1 MGFFEDLLFCLPD
14 LFLYAYFFLIKET
27 RLKLISGVT
36 VLPLMQLPRV
46 IGDTVASSVSRKAVA
61 HKHQL
66 SSTMTVLLS
75 PGQEAG
81 SPAHSSSAC

>member
-46 IGDTVASSVSRKAVA
+46 IGDTVASSVSRKAVCSFLFLLP
-61 HKHQL
+61 L
-66 SSTMTVLLS
+66 SGFGVSVILAS
-75 PGQEAG
+75 
-81 SPAHSSSAC
+81 